1 MIFLRRYIGDFYSFR
16 QIVYLLF
23 ILALMTVSCDF
34 FFHVNIPRSYA
45 DATIKAFCL
54 LLLAFLIVK
63 RPRGPQ
69 YHFSKLVLLFSFL
82 PFLSIIN
89 SLLIFNQGI
98 RSGFV
103 ATLPSCI
110 WLFYFV
116 LHYFNVKEDT
126 ILRAF
131 LLCGLFIVAVQII
144 QQYTY
149 PDAVFGVFTED
160 VSIEKNLNGEI
171 ARQRNGLWR
180 FNMNNNMYYTA
191 PFLFAAWLWLKKRF
205 DARLLIIIALF
216 LVSTYLTLTR
226 QVMAAMVLTLVIS
239 VLFGTKR
246 KKWKMILFVLTLLW
260 GAYEFYDQL
269 FASLAVQTEEDS
281 LGARLFAFEY
291 FGKESLH
298 SVSTFLFGYGDPSGG
313 SAFSEY
319 VRRLAKELKCY
330 ASDVG
335 FVGMTWR
342 YGILYVLSSF
352 YFLFLLFYK
361 MRRVVPGYIRLFV
374 LFVTIMSIMIFPLG
388 VAPARNIMW
397 PLLLYII
404 DLHINQ
410 SPLALPTTDSSQL

>member
-1 MIFLRRYIGDFYSFR
+1 MLFLKRYIGDFYSFR
-16 QIVYLLF
+16 QIVYLFF

-34 FFHVNIPRSYA
+34 FNHVNISRGYA
-45 DATIKAFCL
+45 DASIKAFCL
-54 LLLAFLIVK
+54 MLLAFLIIK

-69 YHFSKLVLLFSFL
+69 YHFSKLVLIFSFL

-89 SLLIFNQGI
+89 SLSLFNQGI
-98 RSGFV
+98 RDGFI

-110 WLFYFV
+110 WLLYFV
-116 LHYFNVKEDT
+116 LHYFNVKEGT

-131 LLCGLFIVAVQII
+131 LLCGLFIVGVQII

-149 PDAVFGVFTED
+149 PDAVFGVFTDEI
-160 VSIEKNLNGEI
+160 SMEKNLDGEI
-171 ARQRNGLWR
+171 AKQRNGLWR

-191 PFLFAAWLWLKKRF
+191 PFLFVAWIWLRKKF
-205 DARLLIIIALF
+205 DVHLIIIISLF

-226 QVMAAMVLTLVIS
+226 QVMVAMILTLVIS

-246 KKWKMILFVLTLLW
+246 KKWKMILFILTLLW
-260 GAYEFYDQL
+260 GGYEFYDDL
-269 FASLAVQTEEDS
+269 FASLEVQTEEDS

-291 FGKESLH
+291 FWKESLRN
-298 SVSTFLFGYGDPSGG
+298 VSTFLFGYGDPSGN

-319 VRRLAKELKCY
+319 VQHLGKDLKSY

-335 FVGMTWR
+335 FVGVIWR
-342 YGILYVLSSF
+342 YGFFYVLSSF
-352 YFLFLLFYK
+352 YFLFHVFYK
-361 MRRVVPGYIRLFV
+361 IRRVVPGFIRLFV
-374 LFVTIMSIMIFPLG
+374 LYVTIMSIMIFPLG